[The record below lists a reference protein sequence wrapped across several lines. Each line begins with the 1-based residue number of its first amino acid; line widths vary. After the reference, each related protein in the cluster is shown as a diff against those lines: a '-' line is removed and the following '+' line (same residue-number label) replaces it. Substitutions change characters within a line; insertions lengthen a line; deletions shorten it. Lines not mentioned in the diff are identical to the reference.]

1 MWWSSKDSAPATD
14 RTTPRAAGSRSLMAA
29 ACSRHRSKIARRAEE
44 ATMSRIRIT
53 VAALLAMIA
62 MIVVV
67 SQLATAQSSPAAN
80 QVPRTADGKPDFSG
94 MWDNPKEQGAKGAAT
109 VFNREKMAPFVPGG
123 DLLFYEPRTG
133 DPRHDEPRAFC
144 MPSGFPSAFL
154 GPYPVQ
160 IIQTPQYLVMAT
172 EFMNVTRIIPLDGR
186 PHKTDIEPTFYGEP
200 NGRWDRD
207 TLIIETTDCRR
218 GSLDDWYYQNPKEY
232 RMHTEALRTVE
243 RLRRIDRDT
252 IAYEF
257 TVDDPKIFTKPWS
270 VDWVMKRHPEW
281 EKSGLYEMVCN
292 ENNRCE
298 GGNCRNNSK

>member
-1 MWWSSKDSAPATD
+1 MSRLRINVAAVLAVIALTVIASQLVCAQPQPASNQI
-14 RTTPRAAGSRSLMAA
+14 PRA
-29 ACSRHRSKIARRAEE
+29 
-44 ATMSRIRIT
+44 
-53 VAALLAMIA
+53 
-62 MIVVV
+62 
-67 SQLATAQSSPAAN
+67 
-80 QVPRTADGKPDFSG
+80 ADGKPDFSG
-94 MWDNPKEQGAKGAAT
+94 MWDNPKEAGAPGAAT
-109 VFNREKMAPFVPGG
+109 VFNRAKMAPFVPGG
-123 DLLFYEPRTG
+123 EALFYEPRTG

-200 NGRWDRD
+200 VGHWEGD
-207 TLIIETTDCRR
+207 TLVIEAKNYKRW
-218 GSLDDWYYQNPKEY
+218 SLDDWYYQNPKEY

-243 RLRRIDRDT
+243 RLRRVDRDT

-281 EKSGLYEMVCN
+281 EKTGLYEMVCN

-298 GGNCRNNSK
+298 GGNCRK

>member
-1 MWWSSKDSAPATD
+1 MQEAAMTETRARDAVWRRVVAVVSMLALVGSAS
-14 RTTPRAAGSRSLMAA
+14 AAV
-29 ACSRHRSKIARRAEE
+29 
-44 ATMSRIRIT
+44 IT
-53 VAALLAMIA
+53 V
-62 MIVVV
+62 V
-67 SQLATAQSSPAAN
+67 AQQRGARPASSPA
-80 QVPRTADGKPDFSG
+80 PKTADGKPDFSG
-94 MWDNPKEQGAKGAAT
+94 MWDNPKEPGSRGAAT
-109 VFNREKMAPFVPGG
+109 VFDRSKMAPFVPGG
-123 DLLFYEPRTG
+123 EALFYEARTG

-160 IIQTPQYLVMAT
+160 IIQTPQHLVMAT

-200 NGRWDRD
+200 VGHWESD
-207 TLIIETTDCRR
+207 TLVIEAKNYKRW
-218 GSLDDWYYQNPKEY
+218 SLDDWYYQNPKEY

-243 RLRRIDRDT
+243 RLRRTDADT

-270 VDWVMKRHPEW
+270 VQWEMKRHPEW
-281 EKSGLYEMVCN
+281 DKTGLYEMVCN

-298 GGNCRNNSK
+298 GGKCRDSK